1 MWLGIGSRLKRGYV
15 LGAGPADSR
24 WLNKIKASYPA
35 SKYQGRGGREYSFDD
50 WNEDRE
56 KDGILCRNHDDCKW
70 IDERY
75 FSPFSRFFSKKK
87 HDVNC
92 RSCA

>member
-56 KDGILCRNHDDCKW
+56 RDGILCRNHDDCNW

-75 FSPFSRFFSKKK
+75 
-87 HDVNC
+87 
-92 RSCA
+92 RSVLSN

>member
-56 KDGILCRNHDDCKW
+56 RDGILCRNHDDCNW

-75 FSPFSRFFSKKK
+75 HSVLS
-87 HDVNC
+87 N
-92 RSCA
+92 